1 MEGLTISVAD
11 ILWIA
16 AALTT
21 LAAAWKVLKNNPIAK
36 HDKRIEKNEKRL
48 NDHDER
54 FARDLARLQDAEAD
68 DKIMCKCLLALI
80 DHEIT
85 GNGTERMK
93 QIRTELQQY
102 LIDK

>member
-48 NDHDER
+48 NDHD
-54 FARDLARLQDAEAD
+54 
-68 DKIMCKCLLALI
+68 
-80 DHEIT
+80 
-85 GNGTERMK
+85 
-93 QIRTELQQY
+93 
-102 LIDK
+102 